1 MSLLILFHFCNS
13 GMLHSNGI
21 RASGLVRDDAFRG
34 DEFSNSLQSV
44 LQLTICASRTS
55 PVLITIPPID
65 NRVPPISAVV
75 INKSA
80 DVFVGKRAAKK
91 HMESYRTEQSQWP
104 SQLLWIS
111 LTSLSLSARITFIQ
125 LCVPSFPN
133 CVFLIGTIVYFITS
147 HFINHHSISLHP
159 LTISLWL
166 GCIVRKTGI
175 LLI

>member
-1 MSLLILFHFCNS
+1 
-13 GMLHSNGI
+13 ML
-21 RASGLVRDDAFRG
+21 R
-34 DEFSNSLQSV
+34 
-44 LQLTICASRTS
+44 RTS